1 MLLLVEI
8 KEHRKELCM
17 DWGLY
22 IASIIGLLTGLLSW
36 LHPNILPFFT
46 VKSQNLIGV
55 LLSYASIS
63 FGASIA
69 GAGFSLALPGS
80 DRIKR
85 WSQMPN
91 NPFDFLIFVFSW
103 SAVAQICLIIF
114 SVLFLFFQFDESIN
128 KCPLTLGIG
137 TFILVY
143 SIAELFEVVVAIIQL
158 GYTISQE
165 EASQNVASKNNRMTE
180 QEQQTIRNAKR
191 DDIPSTSRSENSVKM
206 LRIASISARLTFL
219 TAALALYCF
228 ITTGEQSSNSC
239 MLLSPTAW
247 TIYFTFLTIIFFT
260 TSLLSKYSK

>member
-1 MLLLVEI
+1 MLLLEEI
-8 KEHRKELCM
+8 KERRKELCK

-36 LHPNILPFFT
+36 LHPNLLPFFT
-46 VKSQNLIGV
+46 AKSQSLIGV

-69 GAGFSLALPGS
+69 GAGFSLALPGN

-103 SAVAQICLIIF
+103 SAVVQICLIIF

-128 KCPLTLGIG
+128 KYPLTLGIG

-165 EASQNVASKNNRMTE
+165 EASRNVDPKCNQMIE
-180 QEQQTIRNAKR
+180 QEQQSMHNEKR
-191 DDIPSTSRSENSVKM
+191 HDTPSTSRSKKNAKIPITFSVF
-206 LRIASISARLTFL
+206 ARLTFL
-219 TAALALYCF
+219 TAALAVYSF
-228 ITTGEQSSNSC
+228 ITTREQSSSFC
-239 MLLSPTAW
+239 TLLSPIAW
-247 TIYFTFLTIIFFT
+247 TIYFILLTIIFLT
-260 TSLLSKYSK
+260 AALLSRDSK